1 MFCTIF
7 FEIVGWYW
15 LFFGGFF
22 NLKLPNVIEEGAIEE
37 FEVTKIH
44 NNNNKIL
51 NKINVSPMFH
61 KTTGFEDL
69 LSLQNV
75 VPHN

>member
-1 MFCTIF
+1 
-7 FEIVGWYW
+7 
-15 LFFGGFF
+15 
-22 NLKLPNVIEEGAIEE
+22 LPNVIEEGVAEK

-44 NNNNKIL
+44 NNNKIL

>member
-1 MFCTIF
+1 MAAYIYIY
-7 FEIVGWYW
+7 ER
-15 LFFGGFF
+15 
-22 NLKLPNVIEEGAIEE
+22 NLKLPNVIEEGVAEK

-44 NNNNKIL
+44 NNNKIL

-61 KTTGFEDL
+61 KTTGFEGL